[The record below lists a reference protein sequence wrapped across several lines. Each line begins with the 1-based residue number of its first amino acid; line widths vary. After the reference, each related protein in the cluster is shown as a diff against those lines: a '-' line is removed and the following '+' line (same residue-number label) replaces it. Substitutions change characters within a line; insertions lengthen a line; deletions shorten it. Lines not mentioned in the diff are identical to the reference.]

1 VYDTLDDFDTRL
13 SNTYLWRRR
22 ELGGLSGVGGG
33 KKNRFLVCMCWEVT
47 PVPSTPP
54 SNRILNVSVADR
66 ALYCSWRVKCL
77 SLTPFQLQP
86 SICLFVC
93 FLGRWEGGFWSTFLL
108 HFAQEGLGSWVFLVR
123 DSTSCDHH
131 SYHGGSCIETNNVNP

>member
-86 SICLFVC
+86 SICLFV
-93 FLGRWEGGFWSTFLL
+93 FWEGGKGGSGVHSCYTLHKKALEAGYFLL
-108 HFAQEGLGSWVFLVR
+108 GTVLPVTTIPTMGARALKR
-123 DSTSCDHH
+123 RM
-131 SYHGGSCIETNNVNP
+131 